1 MRNVENRWE
10 ERRAPERPERRA
22 LLGVRLGFPSWE
34 PAVTVRA
41 VSRAMHGCSG
51 CWAVMHSEGGAVGK
65 AAEFLAWLLRPL
77 TTATKLRHG
86 SLTHSREMMIL

>member
-10 ERRAPERPERRA
+10 ERRAPKRPERRA

-41 VSRAMHGCSG
+41 VSRAMGVVGAGLSCILSG
-51 CWAVMHSEGGAVGK
+51 EQWGK
-65 AAEFLAWLLRPL
+65 QQNSWL
-77 TTATKLRHG
+77 G
-86 SLTHSREMMIL
+86 S

>member
-41 VSRAMHGCSG
+41 VSRP
-51 CWAVMHSEGGAVGK
+51 GGVLG
-65 AAEFLAWLLRPL
+65 
-77 TTATKLRHG
+77 
-86 SLTHSREMMIL
+86 